1 MKKKRNNNSAVWRD
15 GCFPCPILPGYMR
28 ANSGGHPYVPITLQP
43 PRKDREWISL
53 LLVLPSKIIC
63 ETFLSFLQ
71 VVFTA
76 DWSRGLV
83 GRENKTHSVFPY
95 ITQGCPGTDPRA

>member
-1 MKKKRNNNSAVWRD
+1 MVVFLVPSCQD
-15 GCFPCPILPGYMR
+15 IYEPIAGDI
-28 ANSGGHPYVPITLQP
+28 PYVPITLQP